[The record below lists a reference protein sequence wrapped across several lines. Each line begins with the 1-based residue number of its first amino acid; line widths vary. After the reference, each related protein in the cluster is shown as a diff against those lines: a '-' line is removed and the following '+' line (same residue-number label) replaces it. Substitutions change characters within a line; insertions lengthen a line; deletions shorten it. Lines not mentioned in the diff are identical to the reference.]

1 MAGVE
6 VYTAPGMRT
15 SDWLL
20 SSILM
25 CVYRTRTIFAFCFV
39 LESCKH
45 QAGKIE
51 RLYVCLVQQKTQQGL
66 QGSANNTIPN
76 IPQCTLPPR
85 PVYKTLLSNFF
96 EGLAP
101 RQPHC
106 GRLHLIIVKS

>member
-51 RLYVCLVQQKTQQGL
+51 RLYACLVQQKTLQALQGL
-66 QGSANNTIPN
+66 AINKLTFPSVHFHPTPFTRPSFSIFRGSGSETNNGE
-76 IPQCTLPPR
+76 C
-85 PVYKTLLSNFF
+85 
-96 EGLAP
+96 
-101 RQPHC
+101 
-106 GRLHLIIVKS
+106 